1 MPAADAA
8 AAATATA
15 VAEAGTFPCP
25 VSQLKQSFSWSNKS
39 LLRNEAI
46 VCFSFQHTHR
56 LTQAE
61 LTQSQSRN
69 VSSRYICS
77 SPVLQPV
84 NVCLC
89 VCGLGK
95 YASNHIDAQFLNTK
109 CRLQTGKERERETQ
123 SSACIGIVYICL
135 LDALH

>member
-1 MPAADAA
+1 MKQL
-8 AAATATA
+8 
-15 VAEAGTFPCP
+15 C
-25 VSQLKQSFSWSNKS
+25 VSVFS
-39 LLRNEAI
+39 
-46 VCFSFQHTHR
+46 THR

-84 NVCLC
+84 NVCVC

-109 CRLQTGKERERETQ
+109 CRLQTEKERDTQ